1 MRRFFFLTPTALG
14 EEINV
19 SLEHRV
25 GMFTAN
31 YKRVK
36 SPRLKVPFLSCNSL
50 CVGKPCTPIHITL

>member
-1 MRRFFFLTPTALG
+1 MRSFFFLTPTALG

-31 YKRVK
+31 YKSQV
-36 SPRLKVPFLSCNSL
+36 S
-50 CVGKPCTPIHITL
+50 